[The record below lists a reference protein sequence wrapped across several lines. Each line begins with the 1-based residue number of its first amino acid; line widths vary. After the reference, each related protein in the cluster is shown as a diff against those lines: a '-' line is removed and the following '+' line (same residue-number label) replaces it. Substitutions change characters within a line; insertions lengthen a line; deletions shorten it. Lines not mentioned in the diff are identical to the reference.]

1 MSSGMSSS
9 ERTFSDEAVRVLHE
23 LPVFGRLPA
32 EVRAVVVDAFEP
44 VAFDFGGVIVAEGDE
59 ADAFYVIVSGSARV
73 VGHAEASEEV
83 SLHVLRQGD
92 YFGEIG
98 LLADSTRIATVRARE
113 PVEAFRLERGVF
125 RALVNRYPAVRDT
138 FAGIGRTRTALNFLQ
153 LHSVFAS
160 LPPEGLAEMAGS
172 LEPLQAEPGETV
184 IHAGGEMGS
193 LYFVESGRLR
203 IVRNGAVVEYLHAG
217 DFFGELSVL
226 HHGRR
231 EATVEASTP
240 CRLLALGPGVV
251 SRLLDEYPEFRKRV
265 EERTALADYR
275 RRASLPADF
284 AEELLPAEVAGVDA
298 ADGDAAPR
306 DASVAEEL
314 EPAAAPLPRRRRR
327 RLPHV
332 YQLDEMDCGA
342 ACLAMVTRYFG
353 KTVGL
358 PRIREFVH
366 TSSEGT
372 SLLGLSRGAEALGL
386 EAHNVRASKSRLDR
400 LPLPALCH
408 WEGNHWVVLY
418 EVGATSVRIG
428 DPARGLRT
436 LSREEFDEKWTGYA
450 TLLSP
455 TPAFEEIEEDRSDY
469 RWLFQ
474 FLRPHRLAI
483 AGATALALVAAGL
496 ELAVPVFTQVI
507 VDDAIPDGD
516 RQLLL
521 IGLGAMLAVLVAM
534 VAATVAQRYILS
546 RTAVRID
553 TTALDFLTGRLLG
566 LPMSYFARRRTGDIE
581 RRLSGV
587 RQVRLILVDSG
598 VVGLTMAAQVVA
610 ALCLMLVY
618 SWQLTLV
625 YLAVVPLYVLLM
637 RYSARRLRPMFDNL
651 EEAYGRYAS
660 QQIDAIRGIETVKVL
675 AAEDGFRG
683 QMRDRFA
690 GLAERV
696 FRAEFLI
703 MTYQGAVQLVTI
715 LSLVLFLFAGGL
727 LVIDGA
733 MTLGE
738 FVAFNALVLLTN
750 GPVLI
755 LLSLWDELQIGRI
768 LLDRLGDVVQA
779 EPEQGTDRE
788 RLQPMEIVEGAV
800 RLRNLSFRY
809 GGPEA
814 QEILSGID
822 LDVDAGTTVAV
833 VGRSGSGKT
842 TLVKLVAGLLEPTA
856 GKVELDGIDLATV
869 DYRTARRRIGFV
881 LQETYLFD
889 DTIARNIAFGDEP
902 DPVGVQWAAKVA
914 AIHDFV
920 ERLPLGYETR
930 IGDSGLRLSGGQAQR
945 IAIARAIY
953 RRPAVL
959 VLDEAASALDSESER
974 SVQRHLDEL
983 MAGRTS
989 IVIAHRL
996 STVRDADLI
1005 VVLDR
1010 GRIVERGAH
1019 GELMERQGLYY
1030 YLVGQQLEQ

>member
-1 MSSGMSSS
+1 M
-9 ERTFSDEAVRVLHE
+9 
-23 LPVFGRLPA
+23 
-32 EVRAVVVDAFEP
+32 RA
-44 VAFDFGGVIVAEGDE
+44 I
-59 ADAFYVIVSGSARV
+59 
-73 VGHAEASEEV
+73 
-83 SLHVLRQGD
+83 
-92 YFGEIG
+92 
-98 LLADSTRIATVRARE
+98 
-113 PVEAFRLERGVF
+113 
-125 RALVNRYPAVRDT
+125 
-138 FAGIGRTRTALNFLQ
+138 
-153 LHSVFAS
+153 
-160 LPPEGLAEMAGS
+160 
-172 LEPLQAEPGETV
+172 
-184 IHAGGEMGS
+184 
-193 LYFVESGRLR
+193 
-203 IVRNGAVVEYLHAG
+203 
-217 DFFGELSVL
+217 FGELSVL

-231 EATVEASTP
+231 EATVEATTP
-240 CRLLALGPGVV
+240 SRLLALGPDAV

-275 RRASLPADF
+275 RKATIPEDF
-284 AEELLPAEVAGVDA
+284 AKELLPAEVAGVDA
-298 ADGDAAPR
+298 AEGDTAPR

-314 EPAAAPLPRRRRR
+314 EPAAAPVARRRRR

-358 PRIREFVH
+358 PHIRELVH

-386 EAHNVRASKSRLDR
+386 EAHNVRASKSRVDR

-469 RWLFQ
+469 RWLLQ

-483 AGATALALVAAGL
+483 AGATVLALVAAGL

-516 RQLLL
+516 RQLLV

-598 VVGLTMAAQVVA
+598 VEGLTLAAQVVA

-625 YLAVVPLYVLLM
+625 YLAMVPLYALLM
-637 RYSARRLRPMFDNL
+637 RYSAPACGRCSTTSKRRTAATRRSRSTPSGDRDGEGDRRQRRASAARCATASRAGGARVPRGVPDHDLPGRCPARDDPVADPLPLRRRLP
-651 EEAYGRYAS
+651 
-660 QQIDAIRGIETVKVL
+660 
-675 AAEDGFRG
+675 
-683 QMRDRFA
+683 
-690 GLAERV
+690 
-696 FRAEFLI
+696 
-703 MTYQGAVQLVTI
+703 
-715 LSLVLFLFAGGL
+715 
-727 LVIDGA
+727 VIDGA
-733 MTLGE
+733 LTLGE

-755 LLSLWDELQIGRI
+755 LLSLWDELQIGRSSST
-768 LLDRLGDVVQA
+768 GWTTSSQA
-779 EPEQGTDRE
+779 EPEQGSDRE
-788 RLQPMEIVEGAV
+788 RLGPCKALEGGV
-800 RLRNLSFRY
+800 RLRNSPSATA
-809 GGPEA
+809 GPSRP
-814 QEILSGID
+814 QILAGIT
-822 LDVDAGTTVAV
+822 LDVAAGTTVAL

-842 TLVKLVAGLLEPTA
+842 TLVKLIAGLLEPTE
-856 GKVELDGIDLATV
+856 GTVKLDGLDLATV
-869 DYRTARRRIGFV
+869 DYRTA
-881 LQETYLFD
+881 
-889 DTIARNIAFGDEP
+889 
-902 DPVGVQWAAKVA
+902 
-914 AIHDFV
+914 
-920 ERLPLGYETR
+920 
-930 IGDSGLRLSGGQAQR
+930 
-945 IAIARAIY
+945 
-953 RRPAVL
+953 PA
-959 VLDEAASALDSESER
+959 S
-974 SVQRHLDEL
+974 
-983 MAGRTS
+983 
-989 IVIAHRL
+989 HRL
-996 STVRDADLI
+996 RAPGDVPVR
-1005 VVLDR
+1005 
-1010 GRIVERGAH
+1010 
-1019 GELMERQGLYY
+1019 
-1030 YLVGQQLEQ
+1030 